1 MIVSALQS
9 AIADLEQQQQQQQQ
23 QQQLAVDAAVVDLQK
38 RLSASQVRDV

>member
-9 AIADLEQQQQQQQQ
+9 GIANLEQQQQ
-23 QQQLAVDAAVVDLQK
+23 LAIDAAVVDLQK